1 MIIIREEN
9 VPFESK
15 RDSSCPYWY
24 ITKHGI
30 GPGTIP
36 DDVKVGKVKDLDNYY
51 SIVWLDRPLSTDEL
65 EYYDIYPE
73 TMNQRILRDR
83 LGYTNDEIDALIDRK
98 PIKRPRPT
106 NIISPFDESCIK
118 EKRFSPIKKLKI
130 VDDEK

>member
-30 GPGTIP
+30 GPGTLP
-36 DDVKVGKVKDLDNYY
+36 KDVKVGKVEDLDNYY
-51 SIVWLDRPLSTDEL
+51 TIVCIDRPLSMDEL
-65 EYYDIYPE
+65 KYYDIYPE
-73 TMNQRILRDR
+73 TMNRTILTK
-83 LGYTNDEIDALIDRK
+83 LGYNYNDYVNDVK
-98 PIKRPRPT
+98 PIKRR
-106 NIISPFDESCIK
+106 NIINPFDENCIK

-130 VDDEK
+130 VDDEE